1 MSNLELSL
9 LFLFAAV
16 IGVVA
21 FRVLHLPPM
30 LGYLVVGA
38 AIGPN
43 ALHLAPDLES
53 TRDLA
58 EFGVVFLMFS
68 IGLEFSLPKLYA
80 MKRIV
85 FGFGFA
91 QVASTILLAVV
102 GGWALTRWMPRP
114 FGTPGGAALLALGGA
129 LAMSSTAIV
138 VKMLTERI
146 ELESEHGRRIV
157 GVLLFQDLAVI
168 PLLIVVPAL
177 AAPDGELVRTLVVA
191 LVKAAVVL
199 ALLLYFGQ
207 KLMRQWFT
215 VVARRRSQELF
226 MLNLLLVTLGLAW
239 ITELAGLSLAL
250 GAFVAGML
258 ISETEYRHRVEE
270 DIKPFRDVLL
280 GLFFITIG
288 MLLNVGVVASHL
300 GWVLVLFVGP
310 LTLKLLLITGLA
322 RLFGASPGV
331 AIRTGLGLAQAGE
344 FGFVLL
350 NLAGELRLL
359 DPLLLQI
366 VLAAMLLSMLT
377 APFLIQYSDR
387 IAMRIASSEWMLQ
400 SLALTQIASRAMAT
414 RGHVIVCGFGRSGQ
428 NLVRLLDQESI
439 AYVALDLDPDRVRDA
454 QAGGDAVVYG
464 DATRRESL
472 TAAGIQRAAALVV
485 TYAETQRGREDAAP
499 RARARAAPAGHRPHA
514 RRRRPRP
521 VARGRRDRGRAGDRR
536 RQPDAR
542 VARARAA
549 RRAGRARRGAHLG
562 RARLAIPDAVGLLP
576 RRRRSRRR
584 PDRPVA
590 RPPAFGD
597 GPRSEPGGRPLARRD
612 RHGPTRRRRD
622 RDPAT
627 RHPRRR
633 PRARRAPDGRR
644 RRRAARL
651 GRGARARGGAPVRHD
666 ARALTR
672 ARNRSTADSRAS
684 RPREHDRYTPGAARH
699 SARPL
704 RGHSSRSSPSSR

>member
-1 MSNLELSL
+1 LSNLELSL

-16 IGVVA
+16 IGVVV
-21 FRVLHLPPM
+21 FRIIHLPPM
-30 LGYLVVGA
+30 LGYLIVGI

-43 ALHLAPDLES
+43 AFHLAPDLES

-85 FGFGFA
+85 FGFGLA
-91 QVASTILLAVV
+91 QVASTILVAVA
-102 GGWALTRWMPRP
+102 GGYALTRWMPNQ
-114 FGTPGGAALLALGGA
+114 FGTPGFAALLALGGA

-177 AAPDGELVRTLVVA
+177 AAPDGELTKTLLIA
-191 LVKAAVVL
+191 LVKAAAVL

-207 KLMRQWFT
+207 KLMRSWFT
-215 VVARRRSQELF
+215 IVARRRSQELF

-239 ITELAGLSLAL
+239 ITQLAGLSLAL

-270 DIKPFRDVLL
+270 DIQPFRDVLL

-288 MLLNVGVVASHL
+288 MLLNVAVVVSNAP
-300 GWVLVLFVGP
+300 WVLVLFVLP
-310 LTLKLLLITGLA
+310 LMLKLLLITGLA

-344 FGFVLL
+344 FAFVLL
-350 NLAGELRLL
+350 NLAGDLKIL

-400 SLALTQIASRAMAT
+400 ALALTQIASRTMAT
-414 RGHVIVCGFGRSGQ
+414 RGHVIVCGYGRSGQ
-428 NLVRLLDQESI
+428 NLVRLLEQEDI
-439 AYVALDLDPDRVRDA
+439 AYVALDLDPDRVSNA
-454 QAGGDAVVYG
+454 QAGGDSVVYG

-472 TAAGIQRAAALVV
+472 SAAGIQRAAALVV
-485 TYAETQRGREDAAP
+485 TYAETGAAEKTLHNAHELAPHLPVIVRTHDDSDLDRLREAGATEVVPEIIEGSLMLASHALVLLGVPAARVAERIAAARDSRYQMLSGFFRGADDRHDELDEASHVRLRSVTVPQASHAVGRTLAELGFDQLGVAVTAIRRRGIRGVDPAPDARLMAGDGVVLRGSNEALALAEERLSGGGLP
-499 RARARAAPAGHRPHA
+499 RAR
-514 RRRRPRP
+514 
-521 VARGRRDRGRAGDRR
+521 
-536 RQPDAR
+536 
-542 VARARAA
+542 
-549 RRAGRARRGAHLG
+549 
-562 RARLAIPDAVGLLP
+562 
-576 RRRRSRRR
+576 
-584 PDRPVA
+584 
-590 RPPAFGD
+590 
-597 GPRSEPGGRPLARRD
+597 
-612 RHGPTRRRRD
+612 
-622 RDPAT
+622 
-627 RHPRRR
+627 
-633 PRARRAPDGRR
+633 
-644 RRRAARL
+644 
-651 GRGARARGGAPVRHD
+651 
-666 ARALTR
+666 
-672 ARNRSTADSRAS
+672 
-684 RPREHDRYTPGAARH
+684 
-699 SARPL
+699 
-704 RGHSSRSSPSSR
+704 

>member
-1 MSNLELSL
+1 MSHLELSL

-16 IGVVA
+16 VGVVI
-21 FRVLHLPPM
+21 FRIVHLPPM

-38 AIGPN
+38 AIGPH
-43 ALHLAPDLES
+43 ALGLAADLDS
-53 TRDLA
+53 TRNLA

-91 QVASTILLAVV
+91 QVASTILVAIAGGYAV
-102 GGWALTRWMPRP
+102 TRYLPGP
-114 FGTPGGAALLALGGA
+114 FGQPGFAALLALGGA

-138 VKMLTERI
+138 VKLLTERI

-177 AAPDGELVRTLVVA
+177 AEPGGELARTLLVA
-191 LVKAAVVL
+191 LVKAAAVL

-207 KLMRQWFT
+207 KLLRGWFT

-239 ITELAGLSLAL
+239 ITQLAGLSLAL

-288 MLLNVGVVASHL
+288 MLLNVGVVVAHA
-300 GWVLVLFVGP
+300 GWVLALFLAP
-310 LTLKLLLITGLA
+310 LLLKLLLITGLA

-350 NLAGELRLL
+350 ALAGDLRLL

-387 IAMRIASSEWMLQ
+387 IAMRIASNEWLLQ
-400 SLALTQIASRAMAT
+400 SLQLTQIASRTMAT
-414 RGHVIVCGFGRSGQ
+414 RGHVIVCGYGRSGQ

-439 AYVALDLDPDRVRDA
+439 AYVALDLDPDRVAAA
-454 QAGGDAVVYG
+454 QAGGDSVVYG

-472 TAAGIQRAAALVV
+472 TAAGVQRAAALVV
-485 TYAETQRGREDAAP
+485 TYAETGAAEKTLHFAHELAPHLPVIVRTHDDVDIDRLREAGATEVVPEIIEGSLMLASHALVLLGVPVERVAERIAAARDSRYQMLSGFFRGADDRDGAGGNDDATDAAHVRLRSVTVP
-499 RARARAAPAGHRPHA
+499 ESGGAVGRTLAETGIDALGVVVTAI
-514 RRRRPRP
+514 RRRGI
-521 VARGRRDRGRAGDRR
+521 RGVDPA
-536 RQPDAR
+536 PDAR
-542 VARARAA
+542 LMAGDGLVLRGSSEALALAEERL
-549 RRAGRARRGAHLG
+549 AGRS
-562 RARLAIPDAVGLLP
+562 LP
-576 RRRRSRRR
+576 RSR
-584 PDRPVA
+584 
-590 RPPAFGD
+590 
-597 GPRSEPGGRPLARRD
+597 
-612 RHGPTRRRRD
+612 
-622 RDPAT
+622 
-627 RHPRRR
+627 
-633 PRARRAPDGRR
+633 
-644 RRRAARL
+644 
-651 GRGARARGGAPVRHD
+651 
-666 ARALTR
+666 
-672 ARNRSTADSRAS
+672 
-684 RPREHDRYTPGAARH
+684 
-699 SARPL
+699 
-704 RGHSSRSSPSSR
+704 